1 MNNSRHYL
9 LPHSHEQAHLLAPNA
24 YEPGHLAPETSP
36 HPLVRKKYQI
46 TATPQFQ
53 NDMGFAMDPQ
63 QTQDWQKHFCCW
75 DLNLNPKNFLNKK

>member
-36 HPLVRKKYQI
+36 HPLVRKKY
-46 TATPQFQ
+46 
-53 NDMGFAMDPQ
+53 
-63 QTQDWQKHFCCW
+63 
-75 DLNLNPKNFLNKK
+75 